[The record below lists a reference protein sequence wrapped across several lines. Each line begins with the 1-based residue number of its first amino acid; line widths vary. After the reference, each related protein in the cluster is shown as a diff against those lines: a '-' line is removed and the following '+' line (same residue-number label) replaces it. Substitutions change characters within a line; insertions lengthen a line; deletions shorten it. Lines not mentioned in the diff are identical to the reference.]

1 MRINADGLDIVKRFE
16 GLVDGDPS
24 SPGYSPY
31 LCPAHIPTVGYGAT
45 RYRDGTPVCMGDK
58 GISEDAADSLLAAHC
73 DHAGSWVLR
82 LTKVALSS
90 NQFSALVSL
99 IYNIGSGNYQS
110 SQVRQKLNRGDY
122 DGAADNFWQWRRGGG
137 RILPG
142 LVRRRAAEAAL
153 FRS

>member
-1 MRINADGLDIVKRFE
+1 MRINDAGLNIIKKFE

-31 LCPAHIPTVGYGAT
+31 RCPAGIPTIAWGAV
-45 RYRDGTPVCMGDK
+45 RYRDGTPVRMGDR
-58 GISEDAADSLLAAHC
+58 GITEEEAEDLLAAHC
-73 DHAGSWVLR
+73 HHAEYWVSR

-90 NQFSALVSL
+90 NQFSSLVSFVF
-99 IYNIGSGNYQS
+99 NIGSGNYQG
-110 SQVRQKLNRGDY
+110 SQVRIKLNRGSY
-122 DGAADNFWQWRRGGG
+122 DDAADNFWQWRRGGG

-153 FRS
+153 FRA

>member
-1 MRINADGLDIVKRFE
+1 MRVNDAGLDIIKRFE

-31 LCPAHIPTVGYGAT
+31 RCPAGIPTIGYGST
-45 RYRDGTPVCMGDK
+45 RYRDGTPVRMGDR
-58 GISEDAADSLLAAHC
+58 GITEAEAEDLLAAYC
-73 DHAGSWVLR
+73 DHAGSWVSR
-82 LTKVALSS
+82 LTKVAVTA

-110 SQVRQKLNRGDY
+110 STVRQKLNRGDY
-122 DGAADNFWQWRRGGG
+122 DGAAGNFWQWRRGGG
-137 RILPG
+137 RILAG

-153 FRS
+153 FRA